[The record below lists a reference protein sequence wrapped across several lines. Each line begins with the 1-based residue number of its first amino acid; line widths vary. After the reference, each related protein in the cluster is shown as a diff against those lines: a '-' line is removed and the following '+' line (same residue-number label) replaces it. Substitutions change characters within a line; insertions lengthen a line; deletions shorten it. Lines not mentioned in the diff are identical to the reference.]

1 MPRIIPASLLA
12 VCLFVG
18 CSYDAEP
25 DTPTIT
31 LETKTAALDS
41 AMQHLNAGRT
51 VEALAITSKLI
62 LRDPNSIDTLEKH
75 AIVLLAEAARVETL
89 GESAIARTRREEALE
104 AYIAVCTHQ
113 NVRGETQFS
122 AAQLAHMLGE
132 IELAISLYKQSHE
145 KLMHD
150 GRSALWLAQ
159 IDLLSNN
166 WSEANYWITQSLT
179 RNPKEP
185 TALIS
190 AGLIQAN
197 LGDCENALLSTKSAI
212 RMQPN
217 NQNFRLM
224 QARVLRIC
232 GDPERAIEI
241 LSSLTPSQV
250 VRDEIELCK
259 EIKVNHEH

>member
-1 MPRIIPASLLA
+1 
-12 VCLFVG
+12 
-18 CSYDAEP
+18 
-25 DTPTIT
+25 
-31 LETKTAALDS
+31 
-41 AMQHLNAGRT
+41 MQHLNAGRT

-104 AYIAVCTHQ
+104 AYIAVCTHL
-113 NVRGETQFS
+113 NVHGETQFS

-145 KLMHD
+145 KLKHD

-159 IDLLSNN
+159 IDLLSTN
-166 WSEANYWITQSLT
+166 WSEANYWITESLT